1 MTRLSARRLRRTDCL
16 PRGIDRLAA
25 EGIKA
30 LDASAVKTE
39 VAHSLTKTEAKEPTC
54 TEAGNSEYWTCSVCG
69 KYFSDENG
77 TTEIEKDSW
86 IINATGH
93 TLTKTASTKPTCTE
107 AGNSEY
113 WTCSVCGKYFSD
125 ENGTTEIEKDSCII
139 SATGHS
145 FGDWTVTKE
154 PTCTEEGEQ
163 MRVCTVCGAVE
174 EASVPACACP
184 SAKLTDVPQNV
195 WYHTAVDFMVM
206 HELMLGVSEGR
217 FAPESAMTRAQLVTV
232 LYRIAGEPETD
243 GTHGFTDVAN
253 GTWYSDA
260 IAWAAQN
267 GVVNGIGN
275 NKFDPD
281 GYVTREQIATILFRY
296 MKSEPVAEDKLGAFP
311 DADKVSSY
319 AVEALNWAV
328 AEGLING
335 SDGKLLPNDTA
346 TRAQVAVILMRL
358 LQK

>member
-1 MTRLSARRLRRTDCL
+1 
-16 PRGIDRLAA
+16 
-25 EGIKA
+25 
-30 LDASAVKTE
+30 
-39 VAHSLTKTEAKEPTC
+39 
-54 TEAGNSEYWTCSVCG
+54 
-69 KYFSDENG
+69 
-77 TTEIEKDSW
+77 
-86 IINATGH
+86 
-93 TLTKTASTKPTCTE
+93 
-107 AGNSEY
+107 
-113 WTCSVCGKYFSD
+113 
-125 ENGTTEIEKDSCII
+125 
-139 SATGHS
+139 
-145 FGDWTVTKE
+145 
-154 PTCTEEGEQ
+154 

-296 MKSEPVAEDKLGAFP
+296 MKFEPVAEDKLGAFP